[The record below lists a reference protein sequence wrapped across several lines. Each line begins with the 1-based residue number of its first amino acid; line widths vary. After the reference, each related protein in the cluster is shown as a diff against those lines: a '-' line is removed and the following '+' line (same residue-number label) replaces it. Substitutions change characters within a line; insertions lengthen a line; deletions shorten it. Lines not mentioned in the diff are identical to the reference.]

1 MAVWERG
8 RPHLI
13 LILIYYR
20 TWAYQ
25 CESEGGLQS
34 RCRSSSKYAPPCSPQ
49 GPPPSRHRRQ
59 ARHAP
64 RRHRRFHWR
73 FSTRRQPSSTRAAI
87 LLDESA
93 QHPFHR
99 SFSVPAMPTRGR
111 AEWGACPFRWA
122 AAGRW
127 TSPPSSWICVAL
139 SNRRKKGTSNS
150 RPLPP
155 AIRHTTFARNHFI
168 YRLSPWSVLNAPC
181 SERATVQACWHA
193 NTHICA
199 FTQHIACTHACMF
212 MHASNAPSYFM
223 RHPSITLSTYA
234 IWQGFLVRE
243 DAQVG
248 FEHGLIYHF
257 CTHTCLW
264 LTGSSWRQ
272 SMKTC

>member
-1 MAVWERG
+1 MGERG

-20 TWAYQ
+20 TWVYQ

-87 LLDESA
+87 LLDGSA

-150 RPLPP
+150 RPIPP
-155 AIRHTTFARNHFI
+155 AIRHTTFLHAIISFTDSHQDGQCSM
-168 YRLSPWSVLNAPC
+168 LHAVSVQPCRRAGMQTHTSVHSLN
-181 SERATVQACWHA
+181 TK
-193 NTHICA
+193 
-199 FTQHIACTHACMF
+199 HACIECT
-212 MHASNAPSYFM
+212 NFM
-223 RHPSITLSTYA
+223 RHPSITLSTHA

-248 FEHGLIYHF
+248 FEHGLIYHL